1 MQTMFLFLAMMAAL
15 EHQDGQVLRMLD
27 FHGNLDWPRHIK
39 LWWQMDFVVELF
51 YKQMVS

>member
-15 EHQDGQVLRMLD
+15 ERQGGQVLRMLG

-39 LWWQMDFVVELF
+39 L
-51 YKQMVS
+51 